1 MISKLDKNTDRL
13 ARHARVR
20 KKIGG
25 TAERPRFDV
34 YRSNMHIYVQVI
46 DDVAGKTLAAAST
59 VEKEIGKMVEGKSK
73 TEAAKIVGAE
83 AAKRAI
89 AAGITEVV
97 FDRGGYIYTGRVAAV
112 ADGARGDISAK
123 KVFLRS
129 LMNRTNPKIRI
140 CERLLKK
147 LKSQDCRIKKA
158 SLTLNKQPVPI

>member
-59 VEKEIGKMVEGKSK
+59 VEKKKSAKWLKARAK
-73 TEAAKIVGAE
+73 TEAAKNRRRGSRKNARSPQ
-83 AAKRAI
+83 ASPKWF
-89 AAGITEVV
+89 

-112 ADGARGDISAK
+112 ADGAREAG
-123 KVFLRS
+123 
-129 LMNRTNPKIRI
+129 
-140 CERLLKK
+140 LKF
-147 LKSQDCRIKKA
+147 
-158 SLTLNKQPVPI
+158 

>member
-97 FDRGGYIYTGRVAAV
+97 FDRGGYRYMGRVEELAK
-112 ADGARGDISAK
+112 GAREAGLD
-123 KVFLRS
+123 F
-129 LMNRTNPKIRI
+129 
-140 CERLLKK
+140 
-147 LKSQDCRIKKA
+147 
-158 SLTLNKQPVPI
+158 

>member
-59 VEKEIGKMVEGKSK
+59 VEKKIGKMVEGKSK
-73 TEAAKIVGAE
+73 TGAAKIVGAE

-112 ADGARGDISAK
+112 ADGAREAG
-123 KVFLRS
+123 
-129 LMNRTNPKIRI
+129 
-140 CERLLKK
+140 LKF
-147 LKSQDCRIKKA
+147 
-158 SLTLNKQPVPI
+158 